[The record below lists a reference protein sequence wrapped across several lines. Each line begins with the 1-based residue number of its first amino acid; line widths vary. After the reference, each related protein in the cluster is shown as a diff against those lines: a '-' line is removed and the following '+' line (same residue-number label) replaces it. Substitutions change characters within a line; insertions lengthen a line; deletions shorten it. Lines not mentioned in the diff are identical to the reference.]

1 MSLSVK
7 GEEIMK
13 KGLLSMQRRDFVR
26 SSVFTVGGGLLASS
40 LRALALDAPVPNL
53 SIRRVLA
60 MFKCHFDAGFIDTQA
75 NVLRWYFNEYFPQA
89 ITFGEKSRQPGAHRY
104 VWTTGSWLLYEYLE
118 QASAID
124 RKRMER
130 AIAQGHIAW
139 HAIPFTWQSEMM
151 DQSMIGL
158 SHSLDRRFGRT
169 TTGAKLTDVCGHTIG
184 LIAPPGRSTHLR
196 LEGSSRRVDRGHQ

>member
-26 SSVFTVGGGLLASS
+26 SSVFTVGGGLLVSS

-75 NVLRWYFNEYFPQA
+75 NVMRWYFNEYFPQA
-89 ITFGEKSRQPGAHRY
+89 ITAEEVAQIYADLNRRFPNAEIVATNLTEIG
-104 VWTTGSWLLYEYLE
+104 
-118 QASAID
+118 SAIEPY
-124 RKRMER
+124 RGETLEMH
-130 AIAQGHIAW
+130 QSLG
-139 HAIPFTWQSEMM
+139 PFPLQ
-151 DQSMIGL
+151 L
-158 SHSLDRRFGRT
+158 RRFGY
-169 TTGAKLTDVCGHTIG
+169 
-184 LIAPPGRSTHLR
+184 
-196 LEGSSRRVDRGHQ
+196 